1 MPSSSMLHNDS
12 YRLTIVGRSISALIG
27 LSILSGCASPEL
39 GDRISKS
46 VDKVISSINQP
57 MAKKAPP
64 PANGEPSNV
73 TAPVAANTTAPQRMA
88 LPDGVVPIAQTA
100 LAGIFAKKPY
110 DGTPI
115 TYYPRV
121 AVTVQD
127 WSRPDCW
134 IASATVWSSD
144 ARSAKVPSFAVCWS
158 NSLSNSI
165 DRAANYQ
172 LFLRQYASGHSG
184 NVRGVGPKPP
194 MLAYPMDAFGASQW
208 QKSQD
213 AIAFVQQLLVE
224 SGWKA
229 GAPTNLWIVG
239 YLK

>member
-1 MPSSSMLHNDS
+1 MSSSAMSHNNP
-12 YRLTIVGRSISALIG
+12 RPRTIASSSISALI
-27 LSILSGCASPEL
+27 SIFMLSGCASPEL
-39 GDRISKS
+39 SDKISKS

-57 MAKKAPP
+57 IVKKAPAQ
-64 PANGEPSNV
+64 ANAESNGAMGQV
-73 TAPVAANTTAPQRMA
+73 VANTAAPQRLA
-88 LPDGVVPIAQTA
+88 LPDGVVPLGQTA

-110 DGTPI
+110 DGTPK

-134 IASATVWSSD
+134 IASATIWSSNI
-144 ARSAKVPSFAVCWS
+144 RSEKVPSFAVCWS
-158 NSLSNSI
+158 NSFSNSI

-172 LFLRQYASGHSG
+172 LFLRQYASDHSG
-184 NVRGVGPKPP
+184 NVRSIGPKPP
-194 MLAYPMDAFGASQW
+194 MMAYPMDAFGASQW
-208 QKSQD
+208 RKSQD
-213 AIAFVQQLLVE
+213 AISFVQQLLAE